1 MFVPMIIWDSN
12 ELLFYTF
19 PEMAQD
25 DDEII
30 RRPMNSCDY
39 IKSSYEV
46 WRVWNLK

>member
-12 ELLFYTF
+12 ELLFYTV

-30 RRPMNSCDY
+30 W
-39 IKSSYEV
+39 IHV
-46 WRVWNLK
+46 ITLKVHMKFEEPEI